1 MSTFFFFLLSAY
13 LCGAYD
19 VKVVNCWNVALEVQ
33 QLECHVF
40 YGYWENLKENRQ
52 VLLHGYYLQAK
63 NGDAFPLEVPQLDL
77 HGYFHVYYLQ
87 AWNDDAFLLNVLQL
101 ELHGPSH
108 GWWDGLLILE
118 TLLVYWGMAYLQ
130 EVEDKI

>member
-1 MSTFFFFLLSAY
+1 M
-13 LCGAYD
+13 
-19 VKVVNCWNVALEVQ
+19 VVVQ
-33 QLECHVF
+33 SVE
-40 YGYWENLKENRQ
+40 Y
-52 VLLHGYYLQAK
+52 LLHGYYLQAK

-108 GWWDGLLILE
+108 GWWDGLLMLE
-118 TLLVYWGMAYLQ
+118 TLLVLHISVQ
-130 EVEDKI
+130 ENGKQIKKI